1 MSNKRYMEMMLKNSK
16 YFKKNFKIIEFNI
29 IFYLNY
35 NEKEKILVKKIRK
48 CWNVTIKKFKNLYKI
63 IFNYVVL
70 IFTFINNVKI
80 KKNLYIEKDNRVV
93 QKKIWEIFQFFKN
106 NRWRPKIFKR
116 IFIAKKL
123 KNIKSLPV
131 LTFYD
136 EIILITIKIILNFIF
151 EKIKGL
157 NIFLKNIRYF
167 HNANHAYRLF
177 KNFHSALNCVLTW
190 KILPWVIQS
199 KIINSNEKI
208 KKKKLVSIIKK
219 SIEDS
224 LIIRIIFYKS

>member
-1 MSNKRYMEMMLKNSK
+1 
-16 YFKKNFKIIEFNI
+16 
-29 IFYLNY
+29 
-35 NEKEKILVKKIRK
+35 
-48 CWNVTIKKFKNLYKI
+48 
-63 IFNYVVL
+63 VL